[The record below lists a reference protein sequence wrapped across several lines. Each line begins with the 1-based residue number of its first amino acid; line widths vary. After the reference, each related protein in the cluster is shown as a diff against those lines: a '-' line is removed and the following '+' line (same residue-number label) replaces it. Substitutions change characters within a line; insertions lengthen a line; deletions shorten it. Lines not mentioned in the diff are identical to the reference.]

1 MFSRISIWRPTLF
14 TSIVYFVIG
23 CLMLFMPGLVATY
36 FLKVVGI
43 AGLLYGAYTLLMY
56 FKKDEDDDNDRHLSD
71 MIVAVIVLIIS
82 AALIIIPN
90 EAMKFVI
97 AVAGIFL
104 ILDGLIKI
112 PSALNTLKFIKG
124 SVTVVSLSVGVPIFL
139 GIVFMF
145 LPLQTYEVIAM
156 VFGAGLIIISILD
169 LVSIYYLNK
178 LLKANK

>member
-1 MFSRISIWRPTLF
+1 MFSRISMWRPTLF
-14 TSIVYFVIG
+14 TSIIYFVIG

-43 AGLLYGAYTLLMY
+43 VGLLYGAYTLLMY
-56 FKKDEDDDNDRHLSD
+56 FKNDDDDNDRHLSD

-90 EAMKFVI
+90 EAIKLVI
-97 AVAGIFL
+97 AVGGIFL
-104 ILDGLIKI
+104 ILDGLMKI
-112 PSALNTLKFIKG
+112 PSALNTLKYIKG
-124 SVTVVSLSVGVPIFL
+124 SVTVVSLSVGVPVFL
-139 GIVFMF
+139 GIIFMF

-169 LVSIYYLNK
+169 LVSLYYLNK

>member
-14 TSIVYFVIG
+14 TSIIYFVIG

-43 AGLLYGAYTLLMY
+43 VGLLYGAYTLLMY
-56 FKKDEDDDNDRHLSD
+56 FKNDDDDNDRHLSD

-90 EAMKFVI
+90 EAIKLVV
-97 AVAGIFL
+97 AVGGIFL
-104 ILDGLIKI
+104 ILDGLMKI
-112 PSALNTLKFIKG
+112 PSALNTLKYIKG
-124 SVTVVSLSVGVPIFL
+124 SVTVISLSVGVPIFL

-156 VFGAGLIIISILD
+156 VFGAGLIIISIID
-169 LVSIYYLNK
+169 LVSLYYLNK
-178 LLKANK
+178 LLKANR

>member
-1 MFSRISIWRPTLF
+1 MFSRISMWRPTLF

-56 FKKDEDDDNDRHLSD
+56 FKKDDDDNDHHLSD

-112 PSALNTLKFIKG
+112 PSALNTLKYIKG

>member
-14 TSIVYFVIG
+14 TSIIYFVIG

-43 AGLLYGAYTLLMY
+43 VGLLYGAYTLLMY
-56 FKKDEDDDNDRHLSD
+56 FKNDDDDNDRHLSD

-90 EAMKFVI
+90 EAIKLVV
-97 AVAGIFL
+97 AVGGIFL
-104 ILDGLIKI
+104 ILDGLMKI
-112 PSALNTLKFIKG
+112 PSALNTLKYIKG
-124 SVTVVSLSVGVPIFL
+124 SVTVISLSVGVPVFL
-139 GIVFMF
+139 GIIFMF

-156 VFGAGLIIISILD
+156 VFGAGLIIVSILD
-169 LVSIYYLNK
+169 LVSLYYLNK

>member
-14 TSIVYFVIG
+14 TSIIYFVIG

-43 AGLLYGAYTLLMY
+43 VGLLYGAYTLLMY
-56 FKKDEDDDNDRHLSD
+56 FKNDDDDNDRHLSD
-71 MIVAVIVLIIS
+71 MIIAVIVLIIS

-90 EAMKFVI
+90 EAIKLVI
-97 AVAGIFL
+97 AVGGIFL
-104 ILDGLIKI
+104 ILDGLMKI
-112 PSALNTLKFIKG
+112 PSALNTLKYIKG
-124 SVTVVSLSVGVPIFL
+124 SVTVISLSVGVPVFL

-169 LVSIYYLNK
+169 LVSLYYLNK

>member
-14 TSIVYFVIG
+14 TSIIYFVIG

-43 AGLLYGAYTLLMY
+43 VGLLYGAYTLLMY
-56 FKKDEDDDNDRHLSD
+56 FKNDDDDNDRHLSN

-90 EAMKFVI
+90 EAIKLVI
-97 AVAGIFL
+97 AVGGIFL
-104 ILDGLIKI
+104 ILDGLMKI
-112 PSALNTLKFIKG
+112 PSALNTLKHIKG
-124 SVTVVSLSVGVPIFL
+124 SVTVISLSVGVPVFL

-145 LPLQTYEVIAM
+145 LPLETYEVIAM

-169 LVSIYYLNK
+169 LVSLYYLNK
-178 LLKANK
+178 LLKANR

>member
-1 MFSRISIWRPTLF
+1 MFSRISMWRPTLF
-14 TSIVYFVIG
+14 TSIIYFVIG

-43 AGLLYGAYTLLMY
+43 VGLLYGAYTLLMY
-56 FKKDEDDDNDRHLSD
+56 FKNDDDDNDRHLSD

-90 EAMKFVI
+90 EAIKLVI
-97 AVAGIFL
+97 AVGGFFL
-104 ILDGLIKI
+104 ILDGLMNI
-112 PSALNTLKFIKG
+112 PSALNTLKYING
-124 SVTVVSLSVGVPIFL
+124 SVTVISLSVGVPIFL
-139 GIVFMF
+139 GIIFMF

-169 LVSIYYLNK
+169 LVSLYYLNK

>member
-14 TSIVYFVIG
+14 TSIIYFVIG

-43 AGLLYGAYTLLMY
+43 VGLLYGAYTLLMY
-56 FKKDEDDDNDRHLSD
+56 FKNDDDDNDRHLSD
-71 MIVAVIVLIIS
+71 MIVAVIILIIS

-90 EAMKFVI
+90 EAIKLVI
-97 AVAGIFL
+97 AVGGIFL
-104 ILDGLIKI
+104 ILDGLMKI
-112 PSALNTLKFIKG
+112 PSALNTLKYIKG
-124 SVTVVSLSVGVPIFL
+124 SVTVISLSVGVPVFL
-139 GIVFMF
+139 GIIFMF

-169 LVSIYYLNK
+169 LVSLYYLNK
-178 LLKANK
+178 LLKANR

>member
-1 MFSRISIWRPTLF
+1 MFSRISMWRPTLF
-14 TSIVYFVIG
+14 TSIIYFVIG

-43 AGLLYGAYTLLMY
+43 VGLLYGAYTLLMY
-56 FKKDEDDDNDRHLSD
+56 FKNDDDDNDRHLSD

-90 EAMKFVI
+90 EAIKLVI
-97 AVAGIFL
+97 AVGGIFL
-104 ILDGLIKI
+104 ILDGLMKI
-112 PSALNTLKFIKG
+112 PSALNTLKYIKG
-124 SVTVVSLSVGVPIFL
+124 SVTVISLSVGVPIFL
-139 GIVFMF
+139 GIIFMF

-169 LVSIYYLNK
+169 LVSLYYLNK

>member
-1 MFSRISIWRPTLF
+1 MFSRINMWRPTLF
-14 TSIVYFVIG
+14 TSIIYLVIG

-43 AGLLYGAYTLLMY
+43 VGLLYGAYTLLMY
-56 FKKDEDDDNDRHLSD
+56 FKNDDDDNDRHLSD
-71 MIVAVIVLIIS
+71 MIVAVIILIIS

-90 EAMKFVI
+90 EAIKLVI
-97 AVAGIFL
+97 AVGGMFL
-104 ILDGLIKI
+104 ILDGLMKI
-112 PSALNTLKFIKG
+112 PSALNTLKHIKG
-124 SVTVVSLSVGVPIFL
+124 SVTVISLSVGVPIFL

-156 VFGAGLIIISILD
+156 VFGAGLIVISILD
-169 LVSIYYLNK
+169 LVSLYYLNK

>member
-14 TSIVYFVIG
+14 TSIIYFVIG

-43 AGLLYGAYTLLMY
+43 VGLLYGAYTLLMY
-56 FKKDEDDDNDRHLSD
+56 FKNDEDDNDRHLSD

-90 EAMKFVI
+90 EAIKLVV
-97 AVAGIFL
+97 AVGGIFL
-104 ILDGLIKI
+104 ILDGLMKI
-112 PSALNTLKFIKG
+112 PSALNTLKYIKG
-124 SVTVVSLSVGVPIFL
+124 SVTVISLSVGVPVFL
-139 GIVFMF
+139 GIIFMF

-156 VFGAGLIIISILD
+156 VFGAGLIIVSILD
-169 LVSIYYLNK
+169 LVSLYYLNK

>member
-14 TSIVYFVIG
+14 TSIIYFVIG

-43 AGLLYGAYTLLMY
+43 VGLLYGAYTLLVY
-56 FKKDEDDDNDRHLSD
+56 FKNDDDDNDRHLSD
-71 MIVAVIVLIIS
+71 MIVAIIVLIIS

-90 EAMKFVI
+90 EAIKLVI
-97 AVAGIFL
+97 AVGGIFL
-104 ILDGLIKI
+104 ILDGLMKI
-112 PSALNTLKFIKG
+112 PSALNTLKYIKG
-124 SVTVVSLSVGVPIFL
+124 SVTVISLSVGVPIFL

-145 LPLQTYEVIAM
+145 LPLQTYEIIAM

-169 LVSIYYLNK
+169 LVSLYYLNK
-178 LLKANK
+178 LLKANR

>member
-1 MFSRISIWRPTLF
+1 MFSRITMWRPTLF
-14 TSIVYFVIG
+14 TSIIYFVIG

-43 AGLLYGAYTLLMY
+43 VGLLYGAYTLLMY
-56 FKKDEDDDNDRHLSD
+56 FKNDDDDNDRHLSD

-90 EAMKFVI
+90 EAIKLVI
-97 AVAGIFL
+97 AVGGIFL
-104 ILDGLIKI
+104 ILDGLMKI
-112 PSALNTLKFIKG
+112 PSALNTLKDIKG

-169 LVSIYYLNK
+169 LVSLYYLNK
-178 LLKANK
+178 LLKANR

>member
-14 TSIVYFVIG
+14 TSIIYFVIG

-43 AGLLYGAYTLLMY
+43 VGLLYGAYTLLMY
-56 FKKDEDDDNDRHLSD
+56 FKNDDDVNDRHLSD
-71 MIVAVIVLIIS
+71 MIVAVIILIIS

-90 EAMKFVI
+90 EAIKLVI
-97 AVAGIFL
+97 AVGGIFL
-104 ILDGLIKI
+104 ILDGLMKI
-112 PSALNTLKFIKG
+112 PSALNTLKYIKG
-124 SVTVVSLSVGVPIFL
+124 SVTVISLSVGVPVFL

-169 LVSIYYLNK
+169 LVSLYYLNK

>member
-14 TSIVYFVIG
+14 TSIIYFVIG

-43 AGLLYGAYTLLMY
+43 VGLLYGAYTLLMY
-56 FKKDEDDDNDRHLSD
+56 FKNDDDDNDRHLSD

-90 EAMKFVI
+90 EAIKLVI
-97 AVAGIFL
+97 AVGGIFL
-104 ILDGLIKI
+104 ILDGLMKI
-112 PSALNTLKFIKG
+112 PSALNTLKYIKG
-124 SVTVVSLSVGVPIFL
+124 SVTVISLSVGVPIFL

-145 LPLQTYEVIAM
+145 LPLQTYEAIAM

-169 LVSIYYLNK
+169 LVSLYYLNK
-178 LLKANK
+178 LLKANR

>member
-14 TSIVYFVIG
+14 TSIIYLVIG

-43 AGLLYGAYTLLMY
+43 VGLLYGAYTLLMY
-56 FKKDEDDDNDRHLSD
+56 FKNDDDGNDRHLSD

-90 EAMKFVI
+90 EAIKLVV
-97 AVAGIFL
+97 AVGGIFL
-104 ILDGLIKI
+104 ILDGLMKI
-112 PSALNTLKFIKG
+112 PSALNTLKYIKG
-124 SVTVVSLSVGVPIFL
+124 SVTVISLSVGVPVFL

-156 VFGAGLIIISILD
+156 VFGAGLIIISVLD
-169 LVSIYYLNK
+169 LVSLYYLNK
-178 LLKANK
+178 LLKANR

>member
-1 MFSRISIWRPTLF
+1 MFSRISMWRPTLF
-14 TSIVYFVIG
+14 TSIIYFVIG

-43 AGLLYGAYTLLMY
+43 VGLLYGAYTLLMY
-56 FKKDEDDDNDRHLSD
+56 FKNDDDDNDRHLSD

-90 EAMKFVI
+90 EAIKLVI
-97 AVAGIFL
+97 AVGGIFL
-104 ILDGLIKI
+104 ILDGLMKI
-112 PSALNTLKFIKG
+112 PSALNTLKYIKG
-124 SVTVVSLSVGVPIFL
+124 SVTVISLSVGVPVFL

-156 VFGAGLIIISILD
+156 VFGAGLIIISIID
-169 LVSIYYLNK
+169 LVSLYYLNK
-178 LLKANK
+178 LLKANR

>member
-14 TSIVYFVIG
+14 TSIIYFVIG

-43 AGLLYGAYTLLMY
+43 VGLLYGAYTLLMY
-56 FKKDEDDDNDRHLSD
+56 FKNDDDDNDRHLSD

-90 EAMKFVI
+90 EAIKLVI
-97 AVAGIFL
+97 AVGGIFL
-104 ILDGLIKI
+104 ILDGLMKI
-112 PSALNTLKFIKG
+112 PSALNTLKYIKG
-124 SVTVVSLSVGVPIFL
+124 SVTVISLSVGVPVFL
-139 GIVFMF
+139 GIIFMF

-169 LVSIYYLNK
+169 LVSLYYLNK
-178 LLKANK
+178 LLKANR

>member
-1 MFSRISIWRPTLF
+1 MFSRISIWRPTIF

-23 CLMLFMPGLVATY
+23 CLMLFMPGFVATY

-43 AGLLYGAYTLLMY
+43 TGLLYGAYTLLMY
-56 FKKDEDDDNDRHLSD
+56 FKKDDDDNDRHLSD

-82 AALIIIPN
+82 AALIIIPS
-90 EAMKFVI
+90 EAIKLVI
-97 AVAGIFL
+97 AVGGIFL

-112 PSALNTLKFIKG
+112 PSALNTLKYIKG

-169 LVSIYYLNK
+169 LVSLYYLNK

>member
-14 TSIVYFVIG
+14 TSIIYFVIG

-43 AGLLYGAYTLLMY
+43 VGLLYGAYTLLMY
-56 FKKDEDDDNDRHLSD
+56 FKNDDDDNDRHLSD

-90 EAMKFVI
+90 EAIKLVI
-97 AVAGIFL
+97 AVGGIFL
-104 ILDGLIKI
+104 ILDGLMKI
-112 PSALNTLKFIKG
+112 PSALNTLKYIKG
-124 SVTVVSLSVGVPIFL
+124 SVTVISLSVGVPVFL
-139 GIVFMF
+139 GIIFMF

-156 VFGAGLIIISILD
+156 VFGAGLIIVSILD
-169 LVSIYYLNK
+169 LVSLYYLNK

>member
-14 TSIVYFVIG
+14 TAIIYFVIG
-23 CLMLFMPGLVATY
+23 CIMLFMPGLVATY

-43 AGLLYGAYTLLMY
+43 VGLLYGAYTLLMY
-56 FKKDEDDDNDRHLSD
+56 FKNDDDDNDRHLSD
-71 MIVAVIVLIIS
+71 MIVAVIILIIS

-90 EAMKFVI
+90 EAIKLVI
-97 AVAGIFL
+97 AVGGIFL
-104 ILDGLIKI
+104 ILDGLMKI
-112 PSALNTLKFIKG
+112 PSALNTLKYIKG
-124 SVTVVSLSVGVPIFL
+124 SVTVISLSVGVPVFL

-169 LVSIYYLNK
+169 LVSLYYLNK
-178 LLKANK
+178 LLKANR

>member
-1 MFSRISIWRPTLF
+1 MFSRISMWRPTLF
-14 TSIVYFVIG
+14 TSIIYFVIG
-23 CLMLFMPGLVATY
+23 CLMLLMPGLVATY

-43 AGLLYGAYTLLMY
+43 VGLLYGAYTLLMY
-56 FKKDEDDDNDRHLSD
+56 FKNDDDNNDRHLSD

-90 EAMKFVI
+90 EAIKLVI
-97 AVAGIFL
+97 AVGGIFL
-104 ILDGLIKI
+104 ILDGLMKI
-112 PSALNTLKFIKG
+112 PSALNTLKYIKG
-124 SVTVVSLSVGVPIFL
+124 SVTVISLSVGVPIFL

-169 LVSIYYLNK
+169 LISLYYLNK
-178 LLKANK
+178 LLKAN

>member
-14 TSIVYFVIG
+14 TSIIYFVIG

-43 AGLLYGAYTLLMY
+43 VGLLYGAYTLLMY
-56 FKKDEDDDNDRHLSD
+56 FKNDDDDNDRHLSD

-90 EAMKFVI
+90 EAIKLVI
-97 AVAGIFL
+97 AVGGIFL
-104 ILDGLIKI
+104 ILDGLMKI
-112 PSALNTLKFIKG
+112 PSAHNTLKCIKG
-124 SVTVVSLSVGVPIFL
+124 SVTVISLSVGVPIFL
-139 GIVFMF
+139 GIIFMF

-156 VFGAGLIIISILD
+156 VFGAGLIIISLLD
-169 LVSIYYLNK
+169 LVSLYYLNK
-178 LLKANK
+178 LLKANR

>member
-14 TSIVYFVIG
+14 TSIIYFVIG

-43 AGLLYGAYTLLMY
+43 VGLLYGAYTLLMY
-56 FKKDEDDDNDRHLSD
+56 FKNDDYDNDRHLSD

-90 EAMKFVI
+90 EAIKLVI
-97 AVAGIFL
+97 AVGGIFL
-104 ILDGLIKI
+104 ILDGLMKI
-112 PSALNTLKFIKG
+112 PSALNTLKYIKG
-124 SVTVVSLSVGVPIFL
+124 SVTVISLSVGVPIFL

-169 LVSIYYLNK
+169 LVSLYYLNK
-178 LLKANK
+178 LLKANR

>member
-1 MFSRISIWRPTLF
+1 MFSRISLWRPTLF
-14 TSIVYFVIG
+14 TSIIYFVIG

-43 AGLLYGAYTLLMY
+43 VGLLYGAYTLLMY
-56 FKKDEDDDNDRHLSD
+56 FKNDDDDNDRHLSD

-90 EAMKFVI
+90 EAIKLVI
-97 AVAGIFL
+97 AVGGIFL
-104 ILDGLIKI
+104 ILDGLMKI
-112 PSALNTLKFIKG
+112 PSALNTLKYIKG
-124 SVTVVSLSVGVPIFL
+124 SVTVISLSVGVPVFL
-139 GIVFMF
+139 GIIFMF

-169 LVSIYYLNK
+169 LVSLYYLNK

>member
-14 TSIVYFVIG
+14 TSIIYFVIG

-56 FKKDEDDDNDRHLSD
+56 LKNDDDDNDRHLSD

-90 EAMKFVI
+90 EAIKLVI
-97 AVAGIFL
+97 AVGGIFL
-104 ILDGLIKI
+104 ILDGLMKI
-112 PSALNTLKFIKG
+112 PSALNTLKYIKG
-124 SVTVVSLSVGVPIFL
+124 SVTVISLSVGVPVFL
-139 GIVFMF
+139 GIIFMF

-169 LVSIYYLNK
+169 LVSLYYLNK
-178 LLKANK
+178 LLKANR